1 MSQASYQKRMREKA
15 RQEKQQLKRERRE
28 QRAAEAAA
36 AAEAGPVETPDGPP
50 QERVLAKLAE
60 LHKQFDDEQIDF
72 DEFEERKAELI
83 AQLSV

>member
-1 MSQASYQKRMREKA
+1 MSQASYQKRMRERA
-15 RQEKQQLKRERRE
+15 RQEKAALKRERRE

-36 AAEAGPVETPDGPP
+36 AAEEAEPVAAVP
-50 QERVLAKLAE
+50 QERVLAQLE
-60 LHKQFDDEQIDF
+60 DLHKKFDDELIDF

>member
-15 RQEKQQLKRERRE
+15 RQEKNALKRERRQ

-36 AAEAGPVETPDGPP
+36 ADEEPDTEPEVP
-50 QERVLAKLAE
+50 QERVLRQLE
-60 LHKQFDDEQIDF
+60 DLHKKFDDDQIDF